1 MSAGLVAL
9 LDDVALLARAAAA
22 SLDDVGA
29 AAARAGAK
37 TAGVVVDDTAVT
49 PQYVRGLAAE
59 REVPIIRRIAVGSLR
74 NKLLVILPVVLLL
87 SWLLPVA
94 LTPLLMLGGA
104 YLCFEGAEKVWG
116 RLRGHGAHGAAA
128 AEGELPDEDALVR
141 GAVRTDLVLSAE
153 IMVIALDEVVSE
165 PFLTRAVVLA
175 LVGLAV
181 TVGVYGVVALIVK
194 MDDAG
199 LRLAEAPS
207 AAVARLG
214 RGMVAALPKLLT
226 VLTVVG
232 TAAMLWVGGHLLLVG
247 ADELGL
253 TAPYDVVH
261 HAEEAVAEALGAAGP
276 VAGWLVAT
284 LAAAVLGLLVGLLVV
299 ALVHAVE
306 VVRHRRGATD
316 AAPSAH

>member
-1 MSAGLVAL
+1 
-9 LDDVALLARAAAA
+9 
-22 SLDDVGA
+22 
-29 AAARAGAK
+29 
-37 TAGVVVDDTAVT
+37 
-49 PQYVRGLAAE
+49 
-59 REVPIIRRIAVGSLR
+59 
-74 NKLLVILPVVLLL
+74 
-87 SWLLPVA
+87 
-94 LTPLLMLGGA
+94 A

-116 RLRGHGAHGAAA
+116 RLRGHGPHAAAGPGGAAA
-128 AEGELPDEDALVR
+128 LPDEDALVK

-175 LVGLAV
+175 VVGLAV

-214 RGMVAALPKLLT
+214 RWMVAALPKRLT
-226 VLTVVG
+226 LLTVVG

-253 TAPYDVVH
+253 TAPYEVVH

-276 VAGWLVAT
+276 VAGWFVAT

-299 ALVHAVE
+299 AAVHAVE

-316 AAPSAH
+316 GVPSAH

>member
-87 SWLLPVA
+87 SWLLPVL
-94 LTPLLMLGGA
+94 LTPLLMVGGT

-116 RLRGHGAHGAAA
+116 RLRGHGTHAAA
-128 AEGELPDEDALVR
+128 TESELPDEDALVK

-153 IMVIALDEVVSE
+153 IMVIALDEVATE

-199 LRLAEAPS
+199 LRLAQVPS
-207 AAVARLG
+207 AGVARLG

-226 VLTVVG
+226 LLTVVG

-284 LAAAVLGLLVGLLVV
+284 LAAAVLGLVVGLLVV
-299 ALVHAVE
+299 AVVHAVG
-306 VVRHRRGATD
+306 VVRHRRSATGGAAT
-316 AAPSAH
+316 PH